1 MSAYPDGGCRCF
13 AELCHLH
20 ILAGSQAAG
29 TWDLDMGSLL
39 VEVISCTHAL
49 CPHVGDPVLATQ
61 LIPVLP
67 SHSHVMSWPPL
78 PTGVEK
84 AWLQLGQLCRLAEP
98 TATV

>member
-1 MSAYPDGGCRCF
+1 MGA
-13 AELCHLH
+13 
-20 ILAGSQAAG
+20 AGALRSSVIYTSRQAASLG

-61 LIPVLP
+61 LISVLP
-67 SHSHVMSWPPL
+67 SYSHVMSWPPL

-98 TATV
+98 RTTV